1 MDGDRDQTHNLAHA
15 EETSGEGDLT
25 QMDSSFSSLVFK
37 GPVSQAIVAA
47 KVSMKILFVYIGGSV
62 EDCDRLEQSTWRD
75 SEVVK
80 LLSEQCVVL
89 HLVQGSADA
98 LHFSAIYPYESV
110 PAMSAVGYNGMLL
123 WHHEGY
129 ISAQDLIG
137 SVEKARA
144 DLHSQEVTAA
154 NIIATAIAA
163 SRREPTSNIPPVNE
177 PSPLHESITGRVD
190 TSSLGEIPLS
200 QSPRSCTVRESS
212 LGTEE
217 TQQTVVAARLDGQE
231 DMASGNAM
239 HVAVTPNRSSTNLSE
254 CGSIPNTIQSSSSLV
269 ETPESLLFTDTINVP
284 TCEIVE
290 PENSADTSAFSLGE
304 SEGET
309 LVDDCKLY
317 GEQKR
322 NIASSDL
329 GSPTTE
335 IVPEIETSDH
345 GSNPVFDDQS
355 SVKPVVRDLSSIH
368 LQIRLLN
375 GASLQ
380 AKFAATDTLRRV
392 KDYISKNRTDGN
404 RAFSLAIPYPRKVFS
419 EEDME
424 KVLLELNLGT
434 RAAIILVPDRSA
446 GYPSDWHSSSNSNS
460 MGGPS
465 SPQHDEAGPGFL
477 ARILS
482 YLNPFSYFGGSSAN
496 QESTSRDSVWQ
507 YGPNPSLQN
516 ALKDDGQSNM
526 YTSKSNISGKGQKLG
541 GSSNVERKGWG
552 SNIHTLKHDEDEA
565 FRDRNAFWNGNST
578 QFGGDDSKRD

>member
-239 HVAVTPNRSSTNLSE
+239 HVAVTPNRFSTNLSE
-254 CGSIPNTIQSSSSLV
+254 C
-269 ETPESLLFTDTINVP
+269 
-284 TCEIVE
+284 
-290 PENSADTSAFSLGE
+290 DTSAFSLGE